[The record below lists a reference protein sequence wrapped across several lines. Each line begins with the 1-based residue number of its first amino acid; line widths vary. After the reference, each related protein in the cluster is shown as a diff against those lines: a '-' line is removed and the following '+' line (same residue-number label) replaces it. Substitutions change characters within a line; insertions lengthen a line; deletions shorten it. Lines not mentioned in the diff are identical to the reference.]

1 MAVVIRLQGLP
12 IVAGTMDIRHFFSGL
27 TIPDG
32 GVHIVGGEQGEAF
45 IVFATDEDARLGMMR
60 TGGTIKGS
68 KVSLLLSSKTEM
80 QNMIE
85 LSRRRFET
93 ANVDIPPA
101 NSNRPGP
108 PPNPAMST
116 TAVMSRVSMPTT
128 VPNYSSPP
136 TSTVS
141 TVPSVVD
148 SKNVTTF
155 STASVGNAP
164 PSLGA
169 AFCNPTFTSP
179 MPSVAPQLP
188 SVPPPP
194 IPPMPTIPTLP
205 PMPSI
210 PPIPVPPPVSSLPP
224 VPPIP
229 PVPPVPPLSSLPPLT
244 GMPPLSAPPVGP
256 LPTGMNGSGS
266 QMNSNINPLFLGPIN
281 PIPLSSQNAMK
292 PPPPPL
298 NHDDPYVALH
308 GLSIPVS
315 ENDVKE
321 FLHGL
326 RIDGLVILKDHMGR
340 PTGGVLVK
348 LLTPHDTYEAL
359 QRNRMLLGQRFI
371 EVAPASER
379 QWVMSGGHVGKHGA
393 AHHGPAL
400 HGPALHGPALHG
412 PALHG
417 PALHG
422 PAHHGPAHH
431 GPAHHGPA
439 HHGPAHHG
447 PAHHG
452 PAHHGP
458 AHHGPAH
465 HGPLRMITPSMGRS
479 KSPSARRR
487 SRSRS
492 PHERGFC
499 IYLKGLPYEAE
510 NKHVIDF
517 FKKLD
522 IVEDSIYIVYA
533 PNGKAT
539 GEGFLEFSN
548 EADYKTALNRHKQ
561 YMGNRF
567 IQVHPVSK
575 SQMIEKI
582 ETIRKKMQS
591 FNYGDH
597 KDSALDLELDKH
609 SPRLWGHLS
618 NLPYSICRKDVF
630 MFFNLEGVD
639 VEESSV
645 HVLTDNNGQGL
656 GQALV
661 QYRSEDDARKSERL
675 NRKKLNGRD
684 AFLRV
689 VNNEERKEI
698 EVNPPMLGR
707 KGFKMQHFSNIAES
721 IRTSGEEF
729 SFMNNNINDNNGQ
742 NFLMPSK
749 FGGPSSSTFAPP
761 VPPPAI
767 GIGFVDPRP
776 PPPGTSNVKNPP
788 VDPPEFVSGP
798 SHFNV
803 PPAGFGAG
811 PPPFASGPSNANPP
825 PNFNPTPPNIPGSP
839 SGMNPPPGFG
849 PANLPVSGPPGFGNG
864 SGKPG
869 PTVIRIQNMPFT
881 VTVDEI
887 LDFFYG
893 YQLIPGSVCLKFSEK
908 GMPTGEA
915 MVAFES
921 RDEAMAAVVDLN
933 DRPMGS
939 RKVKLVLG

>member
-93 ANVDIPPA
+93 ASVDIPPA
-101 NSNRPGP
+101 NSSRPGP
-108 PPNPAMST
+108 PPNPTMST
-116 TAVMSRVSMPTT
+116 TPVMSRVSMPTT

-136 TSTVS
+136 ASTVS
-141 TVPSVVD
+141 TVTSAVD
-148 SKNVTTF
+148 SSKSVATF
-155 STASVGNAP
+155 STANVGNAP
-164 PSLGA
+164 QSLGG

-194 IPPMPTIPTLP
+194 MPPMPSVPTLP
-205 PMPSI
+205 PMPSM
-210 PPIPVPPPVSSLPP
+210 PPMPVPPPVSSLPP

-229 PVPPVPPLSSLPPLT
+229 PIPPVPPVPPMSSLPPLT
-244 GMPPLSAPPVGP
+244 GIPQLNPPPVGP
-256 LPTGMNGSGS
+256 LPAGMNGSGS
-266 QMNSNINPLFLGPIN
+266 QMNSNINPLFLGPVN
-281 PIPLSSQNAMK
+281 PIPLSPQNSMK

-308 GLSIPVS
+308 GLPIPVL
-315 ENDVKE
+315 ENDIKE
-321 FLHGL
+321 FLRGL
-326 RIDGLVILKDHMGR
+326 RIDGLVLLKDHMGR
-340 PTGGVLVK
+340 PTGGALVK

-359 QRNRMLLGQRFI
+359 KRNRMLMGHHFI
-371 EVAPASER
+371 EVNPASER
-379 QWVMSGGHVGKHGA
+379 QWVMSGGHMGKHSAG
-393 AHHGPAL
+393 
-400 HGPALHGPALHG
+400 
-412 PALHG
+412 
-417 PALHG
+417 
-422 PAHHGPAHH
+422 
-431 GPAHHGPA
+431 
-439 HHGPAHHG
+439 
-447 PAHHG
+447 
-452 PAHHGP
+452 
-458 AHHGPAH
+458 H
-465 HGPLRMITPSMGRS
+465 HGPLHMMQPPMGRS
-479 KSPSARRR
+479 KSPNRRRR

-492 PHERGFC
+492 PHEHGFC

-510 NKHVIDF
+510 NKHVVDF

-522 IVEDSIYIVYA
+522 IIEDSIYIAYG
-533 PNGKAT
+533 PGGKAT
-539 GEGFLEFSN
+539 GEGFLEFRN
-548 EADYKTALNRHKQ
+548 ENDFKTALNRHKQ

-567 IQVHPVSK
+567 IQVHPVTK

-582 ETIRKKMQS
+582 DSIRKKMQS
-591 FNYGDH
+591 FNYVDH
-597 KDSALDLELDKH
+597 KDLSLEMEH
-609 SPRLWGHLS
+609 RPRLWGHLS
-618 NLPYSICRKDVF
+618 NLPYNISRKDVF
-630 MFFNLEGVD
+630 HFFNLEGVA
-639 VEESSV
+639 VEENSV
-645 HVLTDNNGQGL
+645 HVLIDNNGQGL

-661 QYRSEDDARKSERL
+661 KFRSEDDARKSERL

-689 VNNEERKEI
+689 VSNEERKDI
-698 EVNPPMLGR
+698 EVNPPIIGR
-707 KGFKMQHFSNIAES
+707 KGFKMQNYSNPPEALRS
-721 IRTSGEEF
+721 SGDEF
-729 SFMNNNINDNNGQ
+729 SFINSNINDNDGQ

-749 FGGPSSSTFAPP
+749 FSGPSSTFAPP
-761 VPPPAI
+761 LPPPAM

-776 PPPGTSNVKNPP
+776 PPPGASNVKNSPI
-788 VDPPEFVSGP
+788 DPPEFVGGP
-798 SHFNV
+798 SHFNA
-803 PPAGFGAG
+803 PPTGFAAG
-811 PPPFASGPSNANPP
+811 PPPFGSGPANASAP
-825 PNFNPTPPNIPGSP
+825 PNFNTAPPNIPGSP
-839 SGMNPPPGFG
+839 GGMNPPPGFG
-849 PANLPVSGPPGFGNG
+849 PGGNLPVSGPPGFGNG
-864 SGKPG
+864 SAQPG

-893 YQLIPGSVCLKFSEK
+893 YQLIPGSVCLKYSEK

>member
-101 NSNRPGP
+101 NSSRPGP

-116 TAVMSRVSMPTT
+116 ASVMSRVSMPTT

-141 TVPSVVD
+141 TVTSVGD
-148 SKNVTTF
+148 SSKNVTTF
-155 STASVGNAP
+155 STANVGNAP

-194 IPPMPTIPTLP
+194 MPPMPAIPTLP

-210 PPIPVPPPVSSLPP
+210 PPMPVPPPVSSLPP
-224 VPPIP
+224 VPPVPPIP
-229 PVPPVPPLSSLPPLT
+229 PVPPVPPMSSLPPLT
-244 GMPPLSAPPVGP
+244 GIPPLNPPPVGP

-266 QMNSNINPLFLGPIN
+266 QMNANINPLFLGPLN
-281 PIPLSSQNAMK
+281 PMPLGSQNAMK
-292 PPPPPL
+292 PPPPL

-308 GLSIPVS
+308 GLPIPVS
-315 ENDVKE
+315 ENDIKE

-326 RIDGLVILKDHMGR
+326 RIDALVVLKDHMGR
-340 PTGGVLVK
+340 PTGGALVK

-359 QRNRMLLGQRFI
+359 KRNRMLLGQRFV
-371 EVAPASER
+371 EVTPASER
-379 QWVMSGGHVGKHGA
+379 QWVMSGGHVGKHGGG
-393 AHHGPAL
+393 HHGAL
-400 HGPALHGPALHG
+400 HMMPQ
-412 PALHG
+412 
-417 PALHG
+417 
-422 PAHHGPAHH
+422 
-431 GPAHHGPA
+431 
-439 HHGPAHHG
+439 
-447 PAHHG
+447 
-452 PAHHGP
+452 
-458 AHHGPAH
+458 
-465 HGPLRMITPSMGRS
+465 SMGRN
-479 KSPSARRR
+479 KSPSRRQR

-522 IVEDSIYIVYA
+522 IIEDSIYIAYG

-539 GEGFLEFSN
+539 GEGFLEFRN
-548 EADYKTALNRHKQ
+548 ENDYKTALNRHKQ

-567 IQVHPVSK
+567 IQVHPVTK

-591 FNYGDH
+591 YNYGDH
-597 KDSALDLELDKH
+597 KDSSLDMELDKH
-609 SPRLWGHLS
+609 SPRLWAHLS
-618 NLPYSICRKDVF
+618 NLPYNIGRKDVF
-630 MFFNLEGVD
+630 QFFHLEGIG
-639 VEESSV
+639 VEENSV
-645 HVLTDNNGQGL
+645 QVLTDNNGQGL
-656 GQALV
+656 GQALI
-661 QYRSEDDARKSERL
+661 QFRSEDDARKSERL

-698 EVNPPMLGR
+698 EINPPIVGR
-707 KGFKMQHFSNIAES
+707 KAYKMQNYSNIPDPMRA
-721 IRTSGEEF
+721 SGDEF
-729 SFMNNNINDNNGQ
+729 AYLNSNLNDNNGQ
-742 NFLMPSK
+742 NFLLPGK
-749 FGGPSSSTFAPP
+749 FSGPSSTFVPP
-761 VPPPAI
+761 VPPPAM

-776 PPPGTSNVKNPP
+776 PPPGTSNVKNSP

-803 PPAGFGAG
+803 PPAGFGAA
-811 PPPFASGPSNANPP
+811 PPPFGSGPVSTNAPPSFNAAP
-825 PNFNPTPPNIPGSP
+825 PNLPGSP
-839 SGMNPPPGFG
+839 GGMNPPPGFG
-849 PANLPVSGPPGFGNG
+849 PGNLTISGPPGFGNG
-864 SGKPG
+864 SAKPG
-869 PTVIRIQNMPFT
+869 PTVIKIQNMPFT

-893 YQLIPGSVCLKFSEK
+893 YQLIPGSVCLKYSEK

>member
-116 TAVMSRVSMPTT
+116 ASVMSRVSMPST

-141 TVPSVVD
+141 TVTSVVD
-148 SKNVTTF
+148 SSKNVATF
-155 STASVGNAP
+155 STASIGNAP
-164 PSLGA
+164 PNLGA
-169 AFCNPTFTSP
+169 AFCNPAFTSP
-179 MPSVAPQLP
+179 MPTAPQLP

-210 PPIPVPPPVSSLPP
+210 PPMPVPPPVSSLPP
-224 VPPIP
+224 VPPVPPIP
-229 PVPPVPPLSSLPPLT
+229 PVPPVPPMSSLPPLT
-244 GMPPLSAPPVGP
+244 GMPPLNVPPVGPLPTGP

-266 QMNSNINPLFLGPIN
+266 QMNSNINPLFLGPVN
-281 PIPLSSQNAMK
+281 PIPLNPQNLMK
-292 PPPPPL
+292 PPPPL

-308 GLSIPVS
+308 GLSIPVM
-315 ENDVKE
+315 EHDVKE

-326 RIDGLVILKDHMGR
+326 RIDGLVFLKDHMGR
-340 PTGGVLVK
+340 PTGGALVK

-379 QWVMSGGHVGKHGA
+379 QWVMSGGHVGKHSTG
-393 AHHGPAL
+393 
-400 HGPALHGPALHG
+400 
-412 PALHG
+412 
-417 PALHG
+417 
-422 PAHHGPAHH
+422 
-431 GPAHHGPA
+431 
-439 HHGPAHHG
+439 
-447 PAHHG
+447 
-452 PAHHGP
+452 
-458 AHHGPAH
+458 H
-465 HGPLRMITPSMGRS
+465 HGPLRIMQQSMGRS

-522 IVEDSIYIVYA
+522 IIEDSIYIVYA
-533 PNGKAT
+533 PSGKAT

-567 IQVHPVSK
+567 IQVHPVTK

-582 ETIRKKMQS
+582 EQIRKKMQS

-597 KDSALDLELDKH
+597 KDCALDFELDKH
-609 SPRLWGHLS
+609 CPRLWGHLS
-618 NLPYSICRKDVF
+618 NLPYNISRKDVF
-630 MFFNLEGVD
+630 MFFNLEGVA

-698 EVNPPMLGR
+698 EMNPPVLGR
-707 KGFKMQHFSNIAES
+707 KGFKMQHFSNISEP
-721 IRTSGEEF
+721 IRPSGEEF
-729 SFMNNNINDNNGQ
+729 SFMNSNLNDNNGQ

-761 VPPPAI
+761 VPPPAM

-776 PPPGTSNVKNPP
+776 PPPPGPANVKNAPA
-788 VDPPEFVSGP
+788 DPPEFVSGP
-798 SHFNV
+798 SHFTV

-825 PNFNPTPPNIPGSP
+825 PNFNPAPPNIPGSP
-839 SGMNPPPGFG
+839 SAMNPPPGFG
-849 PANLPVSGPPGFGNG
+849 PANIPVSAPPGFGNG

-933 DRPMGS
+933 ERPMGS